1 MSISFFS
8 VPLSSNNSSVGRIA
22 LELLYTTNVL
32 TNSLRRRHSVMT
44 TILMQWTSKWKV
56 LILMKR
62 DHYLPF
68 QSQIKLIALSLGFP
82 GKQLVHFYYKCFGLT
97 KMQSQPHSSMNMY
110 AKSRDL
116 QNELFLNTISW
127 VDLMKPKYCIF
138 ENVKGFVRY
147 QLLSTQDGRHRV
159 TGGIKLGGLKFI
171 TRALVSMG

>member
-1 MSISFFS
+1 
-8 VPLSSNNSSVGRIA
+8 
-22 LELLYTTNVL
+22 
-32 TNSLRRRHSVMT
+32 
-44 TILMQWTSKWKV
+44 
-56 LILMKR
+56 
-62 DHYLPF
+62 
-68 QSQIKLIALSLGFP
+68 
-82 GKQLVHFYYKCFGLT
+82 
-97 KMQSQPHSSMNMY
+97 MQSQPHSSMNMY